1 MKKQTGGGAKMITTL
16 SKSQIITLKPVCQD
30 KDDKGQLKFLQ
41 RFFMNIPA
49 DEFVFFGK
57 KMESGRMRQE
67 SFSGETGKNS
77 VASGN
82 LVLTGENIYIAP
94 NTMLNT
100 KCRQKENVGHLTAF
114 FTDIDYSKI
123 KEHRTKSPVQVA
135 GEVMLHCKKYH
146 IPLPTMVISTG
157 HGLHVW
163 WLLNRP
169 MPARFI
175 NVWDAIQ
182 TCIFNEFKS
191 FGADACAKDA
201 ARFLRVPGT
210 TNVKD
215 KDKPADVAVV
225 YLNPHRRAVNFDSM
239 YHWAAKQHEAN
250 WLRRIRHI
258 SSVPKDMPLYQV
270 KSLIAENK
278 IQIPAKEKFV
288 PFVPNEPMQNYEEQ
302 KPEKVTRKRVKRT
315 ESEEE
320 CSRRH
325 QVKALSVNPMR
336 VKDLETLVAIRHGE
350 MTGQRELFLHHYRN
364 ALARCGFNLKEQSQ
378 KLTEIN
384 ATFTEALPQ
393 SEIKNIL
400 NQRKLY
406 MAKNET
412 IIRDLGITPAEQV
425 LLQTIVGKDERERRR
440 VLKNKCGTSNDERVK
455 TICAKILKQIALGK
469 STSEIASII
478 GCTARTIRNYIHKY
492 DLLGK
497 GAVFCAAQIS
507 NSAAAALEEYCPEE
521 DRAVDAAAA
530 AYANNS
536 VDELK
541 RQVGHSS
548 RPKKNRLAKRDKT
561 KLVMQIL
568 NLLQKQVPNFRE
580 KLKAVADAFYKEREA
595 KLITI
600 NAQGKISYTKLFYEL
615 ILRLA
620 PGFSCRDCLNDLAI
634 NFTQA
639 LYSA

>member
-1 MKKQTGGGAKMITTL
+1 MITTL

-146 IPLPTMVISTG
+146 IPLPTMIISTG

-163 WLLNRP
+163 WMLNRP
-169 MPARFI
+169 MQARFI
-175 NVWDAIQ
+175 HVWDAIQ
-182 TCIFNEFKS
+182 TCIYNEFKF

-210 TNVKD
+210 MNVKD
-215 KDKPADVAVV
+215 KNAPAEVAVI
-225 YLNPHRRAVNFDSM
+225 YMNAYRKAVDFDSM
-239 YHWAAKQHEAN
+239 YRWAKKQHEAN

-258 SSVPKDMPLYQV
+258 SSVPKDIPLYQV

-278 IQIPAKEKFV
+278 IQILAKEKFV

-384 ATFTEALPQ
+384 TTFTEALPQ

-469 STSEIASII
+469 STSEIAGII

-530 AYANNS
+530 TYANNS

-548 RPKKNRLAKRDKT
+548 RSKKNRLTKRDKT

-568 NLLQKQVPNFRE
+568 TLLQKQVPNFRE

>member
-1 MKKQTGGGAKMITTL
+1 MVTTL
-16 SKSQIITLKPVCQD
+16 SKSQIISLKPVRQD

-41 RFFMNIPA
+41 RFFMSLPR
-49 DEFVFFGK
+49 DEFVFIGK
-57 KMESGRMRQE
+57 KMDNGRMRQE
-67 SFSGETGKNS
+67 SFSGETGRKS
-77 VASGN
+77 VANGN
-82 LVLTGENIYIAP
+82 FVLTGDDIYIAP
-94 NTMLNT
+94 NTMVST
-100 KCRQKENVGHLTAF
+100 KCRQKDNIGHLTAF

-123 KEHRTKSPVQVA
+123 KEYKTKSPSQVA
-135 GEVMLHCKKYH
+135 DEVLNHCKKFH
-146 IPLPTMVISTG
+146 LPLPTMIISTG

-163 WLLNRP
+163 WMLNRP
-169 MPARFI
+169 MQARFI
-175 NVWDAIQ
+175 HVWDAIQ
-182 TCIFNEFKS
+182 TCIYNEFKS

-210 TNVKD
+210 MNVKD
-215 KDKPADVAVV
+215 KNAPAEVAVI
-225 YLNPHRRAVNFDSM
+225 YMNAYRKAVDFDSM
-239 YHWAAKQHEAN
+239 YRWAKKQHKAN

-258 SSVPKDMPLYQV
+258 CSNVSKDIPLYQLE
-270 KSLIAENK
+270 SLIAEDK
-278 IQIPAKEKFV
+278 IHIPAKEKFV
-288 PFVPNEPMQNYEEQ
+288 PFILNEPAQNHAE
-302 KPEKVTRKRVKRT
+302 PPLEKIIQKRVRRS
-315 ESEEE
+315 ESAEE

-336 VKDLETLVAIRHGE
+336 VKDLETLVAIRQGE
-350 MTGQRELFLHHYRN
+350 MTGKRELFLHHYRN
-364 ALARCGFNLKEQSQ
+364 TLARCGFNIREQAQ
-378 KLTEIN
+378 KLTETN
-384 ATFTEALPQ
+384 AIFTEPLPEN
-393 SEIKNIL
+393 EIKNIL

-406 MAKNET
+406 MARNET
-412 IIRDLGITPAEQV
+412 IIQDLDITATEQMM
-425 LLQTIVGKDERERRR
+425 LLTIIGKDEKERRR
-440 VLKNKCGTSNDERVK
+440 VQKNKCGTSNDERVK
-455 TICAKILKQIALGK
+455 GICAKILKQIALGK
-469 STSEIASII
+469 STSEIADII
-478 GCTARTIRNYIHKY
+478 GCTARTVRNYIHKY

-530 AYANNS
+530 TYANNS

-548 RPKKNRLAKRDKT
+548 RSKKNRLTKRDKT

-568 NLLQKQVPNFRE
+568 TLLQKQVPNFRE